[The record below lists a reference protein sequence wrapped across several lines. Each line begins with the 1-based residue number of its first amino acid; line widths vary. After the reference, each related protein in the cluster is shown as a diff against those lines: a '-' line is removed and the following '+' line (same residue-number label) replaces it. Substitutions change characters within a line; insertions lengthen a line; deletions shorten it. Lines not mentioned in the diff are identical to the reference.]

1 MSYAK
6 NVVARHQRRKKI
18 IKQAKGYFGAKSVS
32 YKKAK
37 EQLMKSYFY
46 AYRDRKQ
53 RKRNFKKLW
62 NVRISAACNHHHLS
76 YHQFVHQLKEKNIIL
91 NHKMLAL
98 IAQKDQNLFAQIIS
112 KSK

>member
-53 RKRNFKKLW
+53 RKRNFKRLW
-62 NVRISAACNHHHLS
+62 NVRIAAACNHHHLS
-76 YHQFVHQLKEKNIIL
+76 YHQFMHQLKTKNIIL